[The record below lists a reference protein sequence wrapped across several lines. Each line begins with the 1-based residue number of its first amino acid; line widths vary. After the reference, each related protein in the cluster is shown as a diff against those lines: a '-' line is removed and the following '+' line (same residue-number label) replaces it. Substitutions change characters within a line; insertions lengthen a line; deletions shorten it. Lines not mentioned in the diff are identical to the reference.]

1 MQENRRSVG
10 GALIEVFDAGV
21 VLVKTE
27 ARALI
32 KQGTEIVKAKGM
44 GVVFLLAAVAP
55 LAMALIFLILAVFYL
70 LSLFMPAWAAALLV
84 ALLGLIV
91 AGALVALGLS
101 RLKAEPEIA
110 EDEVAG
116 TPYDRPRQPGAA
128 RRLDE
133 GQGGVPARDLQVN
146 SGAAVVRPSGSVHVH
161 GHPDSSV
168 RVTEVRADT
177 PATGGGVI
185 AGSAVHGSGHLA
197 DVQVANPARTGVD
210 RTPSATAQAREIE
223 EGEGLPHGPNPTSG
237 TRLSQSM
244 LHTEVVQGDSHEE
257 TTAGAPV
264 SVKPTANP
272 DNHR

>member
-84 ALLGLIV
+84 ALLGLII
-91 AGALVALGLS
+91 AGVLVAMGIG

-128 RRLDE
+128 RRLNEPQD
-133 GQGGVPARDLQVN
+133 GVPARDLRVKE
-146 SGAAVVRPSGSVHVH
+146 GAAVVRPSGSVHVH
-161 GHPDSSV
+161 GHPDSGV
-168 RVTEVRADT
+168 RVTEVRGDVPT
-177 PATGGGVI
+177 GPAAGVV
-185 AGSAVHGSGHLA
+185 AGSSAHLA

-210 RTPSATAQAREIE
+210 RTPSANAQARDIE
-223 EGEGLPHGPNPTSG
+223 EAQGLPHGSNPTSG

-244 LHTEVVQGDSHEE
+244 LHTEVVQGDTHEE

-272 DNHR
+272 DDQR

>member
-44 GVVFLLAAVAP
+44 GVVLLLAAVAP

-91 AGALVALGLS
+91 AGVLVALGLG

-128 RRLDE
+128 RRLSE
-133 GQGGVPARDLQVN
+133 QEGVPARDLRVKE
-146 SGAAVVRPSGSVHVH
+146 GAAVVRPRGNVHVH
-161 GHPDSSV
+161 GHPDSTV
-168 RVTEVRADT
+168 RVTEVRGDAPT
-177 PATGGGVI
+177 TGVV
-185 AGSAVHGSGHLA
+185 AGSAAAHAA
-197 DVQVANPARTGVD
+197 DVSVANPARTGVD
-210 RTPSATAQAREIE
+210 RTVSSTAQAREIE
-223 EGEGLPHGPNPTSG
+223 ETDGLPHGPNPTSG

-264 SVKPTANP
+264 SVKPTSNP
-272 DNHR
+272 DDRR